1 MHKKEQMSPS
11 QLCDMYAKAPYYL
24 ERRCGKWYMKKQELK
39 DVKRWLAQNS
49 NAFPTARSITEFID
63 MFNMKYHD
71 ADADWYPLPIIFEAQ
86 KQIKEEGLKELS
98 FPLCEKQLIIINLLL
113 FHNEERA
120 IILTGV
126 GGSGKSTF
134 ANIICQIFDNDRSS
148 CSLSDLS
155 NRFKLETALSHRLI
169 YSDELN
175 SEDLNN
181 GVIKMLISN
190 QHVTVE
196 QKNQVPYDTRC
207 QSSFIWSCNNRPR
220 IDLSDTGMLR
230 RFVYYPMN
238 NKIKNPNPMMKS
250 KKWQHEELVNIV
262 AHALSVD
269 MTDWFSKFE
278 LETHYYL
285 LKDNPVFMYRK
296 LSTGEPIT
304 YCQYA
309 EKCKDNGYK
318 PVANMKWLAITD
330 LIKEWGLY
338 DKTDKEIEQCLRKEG

>member
-1 MHKKEQMSPS
+1 MPAKRELSPS
-11 QLCDMYAKAPYYL
+11 ELCDIYHGDPYYL

-39 DVKRWLAQNS
+39 DVKRWLAQDG
-49 NAFPTARSITEFID
+49 AKFPTARSVTEFID
-63 MFNMKYHD
+63 MFNIKYHD
-71 ADADWYPLPIIFEAQ
+71 PEAEWYPMPIIAEARRQ
-86 KQIKEEGLKELS
+86 LETIGLQPMA
-98 FPLCEKQLIIINLLL
+98 FPLNEKQLIIINELLH
-113 FHNEERA
+113 HNSERA
-120 IILTGV
+120 FILTGI

-134 ANIICQIFDNDRSS
+134 ANIICQVFDNDRSS

-181 GVIKMLISN
+181 GIIKMLISN
-190 QHVTVE
+190 QKITVE

-207 QSSFIWSCNNRPR
+207 QSAFIWSCNNRPR

-230 RFVYYPMN
+230 RFVYYSMN
-238 NKIKNPNPMMKS
+238 KKIPNPDPNFKS
-250 KKWQHEELVNIV
+250 RKYTHEELVNFV

-269 MTDWFSKFE
+269 MTDWFKKFE

-285 LKDNPVFMYRK
+285 LKDNPVFMFRK
-296 LSTGEPIT
+296 CVDGSKST
-304 YCQYA
+304 YCQYS

-318 PVANMKWLAITD
+318 PVAMMKWQSIMELIVEWELYD
-330 LIKEWGLY
+330 IKE
-338 DKTDKEIEQCLRKEG
+338 KEVEECLKK